1 MDAIT
6 FVLSSQVFFSLV
18 LPCLVLSCLVWKHAG
33 HAKNTVFYDMKRM
46 SRFSLALLLSGLVL
60 SCLVLS
66 LRRLGAQKQPKMLK
80 KSIKKQQKKR
90 GEN

>member
-46 SRFSLALLLSGLVL
+46 SRFSLALLLSGLAW

-66 LRRLGAQKQPKMLK
+66 LRRLEAQNHPKMLK
-80 KSIKKQQKKR
+80 KRTRRLQ
-90 GEN
+90 ENR